1 MPTTDEK
8 NILKILEEEGGE
20 LGELHE
26 VKISGYM
33 GLRLDYLRSILDSMG
48 RRDLIDVM
56 ANGRINIADKGWRA
70 LGKTSP
76 SPLGK
81 LAKSLGVPKSKPD
94 EDPEDKYKR
103 WMSGEPEE
111 EPKQERSSKE
121 KDESQPFEY
130 DSYADLPPEE
140 RLEKWVSK

>member
-1 MPTTDEK
+1 MPSTDEK

-26 VKISGYM
+26 VKISRYM
-33 GLRLDYLRSILDSMG
+33 GLRLDYIRSILDSMG
-48 RRDLIDVM
+48 RRNLIDVFT
-56 ANGRINIADKGWRA
+56 NGRITIADKGWRA
-70 LGKTSP
+70 LGKTPP

-81 LAKSLGVPKSKPD
+81 IAKSLGIKESKPQSS
-94 EDPEDKYKR
+94 EDKYKR

-111 EPKQERSSKE
+111 ESKEERSSKE
-121 KDESQPFEY
+121 RDESQPFEY

>member
-1 MPTTDEK
+1 MPSPDEK
-8 NILKILEEEGGE
+8 NILKTLEEEGGE

-26 VKISGYM
+26 VKISRYM
-33 GLRLDYLRSILDSMG
+33 GLRLDYIRSILDSMG
-48 RRDLIDVM
+48 RRNLIDVFK
-56 ANGRINIADKGWRA
+56 NGKVNIADKGWRA
-70 LGKTSP
+70 LGKTPP

-81 LAKSLGVPKSKPD
+81 IAKSLGIKESKPQSS
-94 EDPEDKYKR
+94 EDKYKR
-103 WMSGEPEE
+103 WMSGEAKQ
-111 EPKQERSSKE
+111 EPKEERSSKE

>member
-20 LGELHE
+20 LGELRE
-26 VKISGYM
+26 VKISRYM

-48 RRDLIDVM
+48 RRNLIDVFT
-56 ANGRINIADKGWRA
+56 NGKVNIADRGWRA
-70 LGKTSP
+70 LGKNPP
-76 SPLGK
+76 SPWGG
-81 LAKSLGVPKSKPD
+81 LAGVQESKA
-94 EDPEDKYKR
+94 ELPEDKYKR

-121 KDESQPFEY
+121 RDESQPFEY

>member
-1 MPTTDEK
+1 MPSPDEK

-26 VKISGYM
+26 VKISRYM
-33 GLRLDYLRSILDSMG
+33 GLRLDYIRSILDSMG
-48 RRDLIDVM
+48 RRNLIDVFK
-56 ANGRINIADKGWRA
+56 NGRINIADKGWRA
-70 LGKTSP
+70 LGKTPP

-81 LAKSLGVPKSKPD
+81 IAKSLGIKESKPQSS
-94 EDPEDKYKR
+94 EDKYKR

-121 KDESQPFEY
+121 RDESEPFEY

-140 RLEKWVSK
+140 RLKKLVSK

>member
-26 VKISGYM
+26 VKISRYM

-48 RRDLIDVM
+48 RRDLIDVL
-56 ANGRINIADKGWRA
+56 ANGKVNLADKGWRA
-70 LGKTSP
+70 LGKNPP
-76 SPLGK
+76 SPWGGS
-81 LAKSLGVPKSKPD
+81 ACVQESKS
-94 EDPEDKYKR
+94 EDAEDKYNR

-111 EPKQERSSKE
+111 EPKEEKFSKE
-121 KDESQPFEY
+121 KDESESPSF
-130 DSYADLPPEE
+130 DSYADLPPQE
-140 RLEKWVSK
+140 RLKKWVSK

>member
-20 LGELHE
+20 LCEAN
-26 VKISGYM
+26 ISGYM
-33 GLRLDYLRSILDSMG
+33 GLRLDYLRSILDFMG

-70 LGKTSP
+70 LGKNPP
-76 SPLGK
+76 SPWGGLAGAPESK
-81 LAKSLGVPKSKPD
+81 LEL
-94 EDPEDKYKR
+94 PEDKYKR
-103 WMSGEPEE
+103 RMSGEPEE
-111 EPKQERSSKE
+111 EPKEERSSRE

-130 DSYADLPPEE
+130 DSYADLPPDE